1 MNNESKV
8 DFSSGVKYDTGKVRY
23 DLVPPE
29 IEEALAKVFT
39 VGAIKYKPRNCETG
53 FEFGRLYAAARRH
66 MAEWAKGYD
75 LDTDSGMHHLC
86 AASWSLLMIYLCQVR
101 GIGTDDRSPY
111 LLEKSKE
118 SSTNGVTASG
128 TEVKFAPN
136 KYEANLDTVE
146 KKSGISTVSGPFI
159 ATPDNIHSWPITPLN
174 TSGFEVTEDSN
185 ISSMLVSM
193 GCPIVDNK
201 KDNFT
206 VTNLTTEQPVT
217 LPRINSTQVTCANF
231 EEDVPE
237 CLDCEETGR
246 EECYIKK
253 ILDEKGEVIK
263 NESKLTN
270 EEIMKEIESRLD
282 KLKVEN
288 TIYVEY

>member
-1 MNNESKV
+1 MSDKSKV
-8 DFSSGVKYDTGKVRY
+8 DFSSGVKYDIGKVRY

-118 SSTNGVTASG
+118 SSINGITSSG

-136 KYEANLDTVE
+136 KYEVNLDNVE
-146 KKSGISTVSGPFI
+146 MKSGISTVSGPFI
-159 ATPDNIHSWPITPLN
+159 ATPDNIYSWPITPLN
-174 TSGFEVTEDSN
+174 TSGFEVSDHTN
-185 ISSMLVSM
+185 LTSMLVSM
-193 GCPIVDNK
+193 GCPIVD
-201 KDNFT
+201 
-206 VTNLTTEQPVT
+206 TNEHKVGITNITTEQPMILSEPT
-217 LPRINSTQVTCANF
+217 TCANF
-231 EEDVPE
+231 EEDGPE
-237 CLDCEETGR
+237 CLDCEETGN
-246 EECYIKK
+246 EPCYIKK
-253 ILDEKGEVIK
+253 ILDEKSDVIK
-263 NESKLTN
+263 NKSKLTN
-270 EEIMKEIESRLD
+270 EEIMKELESRLD
-282 KLKVEN
+282 KLKTEN